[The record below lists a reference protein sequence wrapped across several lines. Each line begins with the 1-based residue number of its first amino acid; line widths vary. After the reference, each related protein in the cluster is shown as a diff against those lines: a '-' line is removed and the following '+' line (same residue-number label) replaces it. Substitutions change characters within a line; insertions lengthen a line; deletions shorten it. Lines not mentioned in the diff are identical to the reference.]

1 MKTIRR
7 LYLYSVAF
15 ISLMVIT
22 WGLIGLARSAF
33 AGNRVGDDVSQ
44 LAGALA
50 LIFVGIPVFLLH
62 WWLAQRSASN
72 DDDERYSYIRAVF
85 LYGILLATLIP
96 VTQNLMAMINQ
107 ILFSLFDLGRAS
119 GIFGDQTWIDNLIA
133 IGMNTLIAVYIFSIL
148 RKDWATEPFGHAFVE
163 TRRLYRYIWMLYG
176 LVLMVAGLILLL
188 LFIFDMLENRFITSQ
203 AELANGLSL
212 IIIGVPIWVFSWRVI
227 QKSISQIAE
236 RGSLLRAIVLFAVNF
251 ISMVTA
257 LFAVGAFLNIFFQIL
272 LGSRLSFSGLMGDLR
287 DPASVAIPFGITWAY
302 YSYIRRKDIISVGTD
317 APQLISVQHI
327 FQYLGAFLGVITVFV
342 GAQNLL
348 FFIIDLLVNPPIWAD
363 VYRERLSISIAMLV
377 IGLPLWLL
385 NWRKANRLA
394 TQEGDE
400 GDQARRSLTR
410 KIYLYLVLFLGVMGV
425 MISAGIL
432 LFHLLQAVL
441 GSPDDNLLQIAL
453 ELFSVLILFFFVIF
467 YHGRIL
473 RNDGRLS
480 DHSQAVQH
488 AKFPIL
494 VLVSE
499 LGVFSEMVATGLS
512 NEAPT
517 LPVAIHVVE
526 QGAPDET
533 LSDAKAVI
541 LPADIAA
548 NPGEAIRLWL
558 QDFSGIRFVV
568 PTPVQGWVWVSGIGS
583 PPQSLVRQT
592 VEMVRKLAEGE
603 DISNER
609 PLSLWMILGYIFGGF
624 IGLMII
630 FMTIS
635 FLIEVVFS

>member
-7 LYLYSVAF
+7 LYLYAVAF
-15 ISLMVIT
+15 ISLMVVT

-33 AGNRVGDDVSQ
+33 AGDTVGDDVTQ

-62 WWLAQRSASN
+62 WWLAQRSASSE
-72 DDDERYSYIRAVF
+72 DDERYSYIRAVF
-85 LYGILLATLIP
+85 LYGILLTTLIP
-96 VTQNLMAMINQ
+96 VTQNLLAMINQ
-107 ILFSLFDLGRAS
+107 IFFGLFDLGRDSAM
-119 GIFGDQTWIDNLIA
+119 FGAQTWVDNLVA
-133 IGMNTLIAVYIFSIL
+133 IGMNTLIAGYIFSIL
-148 RKDWATEPFGHAFVE
+148 RKDWSAASPGQAFAE

-176 LVLMVAGLILLL
+176 LVMIVAGLMLTLLY
-188 LFIFDMLENRFITSQ
+188 IFDMLENKSIASQ
-203 AELANGLSL
+203 AVLVNGLSL
-212 IIIGVPIWVFSWRVI
+212 IIIGIPIWVFSWRVI
-227 QKSISQIAE
+227 QKSIAQIEE
-236 RGSLLRAIVLFAVNF
+236 RGSLLRAIVLFAVNL

-257 LFAVGAFLNIFFQIL
+257 LFAVGAFLDIFIQIL
-272 LGSRLSFSGLMGDLR
+272 LGTRLSFSSLMGDLR
-287 DPASVAIPFGITWAY
+287 DPVSVAIPFGITWAY
-302 YSYIRRKDIISVGTD
+302 YSYIRRKDIIAVGTET
-317 APQLISVQHI
+317 PQLISVQHI
-327 FQYLGAFLGVITVFV
+327 LKYLGAFFGVITVFV
-342 GAQNLL
+342 GTQNLL
-348 FFIIDLLVNPPIWAD
+348 FFIIDLYVAQPVWTG
-363 VYRERLSISIAMLV
+363 VYRERLSLGIAMLV

-394 TQEGDE
+394 AQEGEE

-410 KIYLYLVLFLGVMGV
+410 KIYLYLLLFLGVMGV

-432 LFHLLQAVL
+432 LFHLLQAAL
-441 GSPDDNLLQIAL
+441 GDPDDNLLQITL
-453 ELFSVLILFFFVIF
+453 ELLSILLLFFLVIL

-473 RNDGRLS
+473 RSDGRLS
-480 DHSQAVQH
+480 GKFLAEQH
-488 AKFPIL
+488 AKYPIL

-499 LGVFSEMVATGLS
+499 LGIFSEMLVTAFS
-512 NEAPT
+512 KEAPT
-517 LPVAIHVVE
+517 LPVAVQVVE

-568 PTPVQGWVWVSGIGS
+568 PTPVHGWVWVSGMGN
-583 PPQSLVRQT
+583 PLQSLVRQT

-603 DISNER
+603 DLER
-609 PLSLWMILGYIFGGF
+609 ARPSSLWLLFGYVFGGF

-630 FMTIS
+630 LIIIS
-635 FLIEVVFS
+635 FLIEVIFP